1 MYEVLDKGYDK
12 IKRISPV
19 CLWINVV
26 MYQKCPG
33 GSHLSRPMQVENRLS
48 MADYFCVSMMLSPFV
63 VSSMPCNRWR

>member
-26 MYQKCPG
+26 MFQK
-33 GSHLSRPMQVENRLS
+33 
-48 MADYFCVSMMLSPFV
+48 V
-63 VSSMPCNRWR
+63 VWQKSFNPPYAS